1 LYTSDLQFQK
11 KVLLL
16 QKLEKSEFVILLL
29 ILSLLIDIYMKKVL
43 LYFIVSVILI
53 PQTKADEGMWLL
65 PLIEK
70 LNIKDMKKAGFKLSA
85 KDIYNI
91 NSSSIKDAV
100 VIFGGGCT
108 GEIIS
113 DQGLLLT
120 NHHCGYGAIQQ
131 HSSVEHDYLKD
142 GFWAKNKSEEKPVS
156 GLSIQFLERIEDVTD
171 QIVPALKDVF
181 SEEKRA
187 EIISRLSDSIAK
199 IAKNDEKYINS
210 YVSSMFGG
218 NDFYLVVYKIYPD
231 VRMVGAPPSSIGKFG
246 ADTDN
251 WMWPRHTGDFS
262 IFRVYADASGNPA
275 AYSENNVPLRP
286 KHHLPISL
294 KGFKEGDF
302 AMVMGYPGS
311 TQRYMTSWEVD
322 ERISISNTNMI
333 KIRGIRQELMMEDML
348 ADPKVKIQ
356 YATKYSNSSNY
367 WKNSIGMNKAL
378 KKLNVIE
385 QKRTEETQFTNWINA
400 DQRRKE
406 LYGNALSMIE
416 SAVKERAKNLYA
428 RQYLS
433 ESILRGCE
441 TVSLAGSFISL
452 YHTLKS
458 PEKQNIQEKIASCKS
473 NVENFFKNYNQPT
486 DKKISAV
493 MLKLYCDNV
502 PQEDRPAIFDEIYNE
517 YAGDFEKYIDSLFSN
532 TLLLNKE
539 KFEAFLANPT
549 AEALENDIA
558 IKLARSVSQKMEEF
572 QKKNESFSLK
582 YREGHR
588 KYVAG
593 LREMY
598 EGVRPVY
605 PDANFTMRLTYGKIS
620 GYEPYDAGYFDY
632 VTTAKGILEKEDPDN
647 WEFVVPAK
655 LKQLIETKNFG
666 PYATK
671 DGRLPVNFIFG
682 GDITGGNSGS
692 PVLNAKGELIGTAFD
707 GNWEA
712 MSGDIAYETNL
723 QRCINLDIRYALFV
737 IDKYADAKYL
747 INEMTI
753 VK

>member
-1 LYTSDLQFQK
+1 
-11 KVLLL
+11 
-16 QKLEKSEFVILLL
+16 
-29 ILSLLIDIYMKKVL
+29 MKKTVL
-43 LYFIVSVILI
+43 FFIISVIFI
-53 PQTKADEGMWLL
+53 PKTRADEGMWLL

-70 LNIKDMKKAGFKLSA
+70 LNIKDMQKAGFKLTA
-85 KDIYNI
+85 KDIYSI

-113 DQGLLLT
+113 GQGLLLT

-131 HSSVEHDYLKD
+131 HSSVENDYLKD
-142 GFWAKNKSEEKPVS
+142 GFWAKDKSEEKPTP
-156 GLSIQFLERIEDVTD
+156 GLSVSFLERIEDVTAH
-171 QIVPALKDVF
+171 IVPALQKNITEDER
-181 SEEKRA
+181 S
-187 EIISRLSDSIAK
+187 EIIAKLSDSIAK
-199 IAKNDEKYINS
+199 NAKNSEKYIRA
-210 YVSSMFGG
+210 YVSPMFGG
-218 NDFYLVVYKIYPD
+218 NDFYLVVYRIYPD
-231 VRMVGAPPSSIGKFG
+231 VRMVGAPPSAIGKFG

-262 IFRVYADASGNPA
+262 LFRVYADANGNPA
-275 AYSENNVPLRP
+275 DYSENNLPLRP

-302 AMVMGYPGS
+302 AMVMGFPGS

-322 ERISISNTNMI
+322 ERMSITNANMI

-356 YATKYSNSSNY
+356 YATKYSSSSNY

-378 KKLNVIE
+378 KKLKIIE
-385 QKRTEETQFTNWINA
+385 
-400 DQRRKE
+400 RKQAQE
-406 LYGNALSMIE
+406 ARFASWTGSDARKKDLYGNALSLIE
-416 SAVKERAKNLYA
+416 TVVKERAKNLYA

-433 ESILRGCE
+433 EAVIRGSE
-441 TVSLAGSFISL
+441 VVSLANNFAGL
-452 YHTLKS
+452 CDMLKDTAS
-458 PEKQNIQEKIASCKS
+458 ARNVESEIAYYKKT
-473 NVENFFKNYNQPT
+473 VENFFKNYNQPT
-486 DKKISAV
+486 DRKISAV
-493 MLKLYCDNV
+493 MLKLYYDNV
-502 PQEDRPAIFDEIYNE
+502 PAEDRPAIFEEIYNR
-517 YAGDFEKYIDSLFSN
+517 YADDFGKYVDELFSK
-532 TLLLNKE
+532 TLLLDKE
-539 KFEAFLANPT
+539 KLEAFLDNPAAGT
-549 AEALENDIA
+549 LENDIA
-558 IKLARSVSQKMEEF
+558 IKLAYSITGKMKEF
-572 QKKNESFSLK
+572 QKAEADNSQK

-605 PDANFTMRLTYGKIS
+605 PDANFTMRMTYGKIA
-620 GYEPYDAGYFDY
+620 GYEPYNAGYFDY
-632 VTTAKGILEKEDPDN
+632 VTTSKGILEKEDPDN
-647 WEFVVPAK
+647 WEFVVPPK
-655 LKQLIETKNFG
+655 LKQLIVAKDFG
-666 PYATK
+666 AYAMK

-692 PVLNAKGELIGTAFD
+692 PALNANGELIGTAFD

-712 MSGDIAYETNL
+712 MSGDIAYETNM
-723 QRCINLDIRYALFV
+723 QRCINLDIRYTLFV

-747 INEMTI
+747 LDEMTI

>member
-1 LYTSDLQFQK
+1 MK
-11 KVLLL
+11 K
-16 QKLEKSEFVILLL
+16 ILLF
-29 ILSLLIDIYMKKVL
+29 
-43 LYFIVSVILI
+43 FIISVILV
-53 PQTKADEGMWLL
+53 PKTKADEGLWLL

-85 KDIYNI
+85 KDIYSI

-131 HSSVEHDYLKD
+131 HSSVENDYLKD
-142 GFWAKNKSEEKPVS
+142 GFWAKNRQEEKPTP
-156 GLSIQFLERIEDVTD
+156 GLSVLFLERIEDITE
-171 QIVPALKDVF
+171 QIVPALKDVT
-181 SEEKRA
+181 SEDERLK
-187 EIISRLSDSIAK
+187 IIAKLSDSIAK
-199 IAKNDEKYINS
+199 KAKNNEKYIRAS
-210 YVSSMFGG
+210 VSSMFGG

-246 ADTDN
+246 ADADN

-262 IFRVYADASGNPA
+262 IFRVYADSNGNPA
-275 AYSENNVPLRP
+275 DYSENNLPLRP

-294 KGFKEGDF
+294 KGFKDGDF
-302 AMVMGYPGS
+302 AMVMGFPGS

-322 ERISISNTNMI
+322 ERISITNANMI

-348 ADPKVKIQ
+348 ADPKVNIQ
-356 YATKYSNSSNY
+356 YATKYSGSSNY

-378 KKLNVIE
+378 KKLKIIDK
-385 QKRTEETQFTNWINA
+385 KRAQEAQFTSWTGDDA
-400 DQRRKE
+400 RKKD
-406 LYGNALSMIE
+406 LYGNALSLIE
-416 SAVKERAKNLYA
+416 TVVKDRAKNLYA

-433 ESILRGCE
+433 ESVVRGCE
-441 TVSLAGSFISL
+441 IVSFANNFAGL
-452 YHTLKS
+452 CDLLKS
-458 PEKQNIQEKIASCKS
+458 PDATQNIEDRIAQCRKTA
-473 NVENFFKNYNQPT
+473 ENFFKNYNQPT
-486 DKKISAV
+486 DRKISAV
-493 MLKLYCDNV
+493 MLKLYCNDV
-502 PQEDRPAIFDEIYNE
+502 PQEDRPAIFDDIYNE
-517 YAGDFEKYIDSLFSN
+517 YVGDFEKYADELFSK
-532 TLLLNKE
+532 TLLLDKE
-539 KFEAFLANPT
+539 KLEAFFDNPS
-549 AEALENDIA
+549 AEVLENDIA
-558 IKLARSVSQKMEEF
+558 VKLAHSVTRKITELQKSEAD
-572 QKKNESFSLK
+572 NSLK
-582 YREGHR
+582 YSEGHR

-598 EGVRPVY
+598 EGIRPVY
-605 PDANFTMRLTYGKIS
+605 PDANFTMRMTYGKIS
-620 GYEPYDAGYFDY
+620 GYEPHDAGYFDY

-647 WEFVVPAK
+647 WEFVVPPK
-655 LKQLIETKNFG
+655 LKQLIDAKDFG
-666 PYATK
+666 AYAMK

-712 MSGDIAYETNL
+712 MSGDIAYETNM
-723 QRCINLDIRYALFV
+723 QRCINLDIRYTLFV

-747 INEMTI
+747 LDEMTI

>member
-1 LYTSDLQFQK
+1 
-11 KVLLL
+11 
-16 QKLEKSEFVILLL
+16 
-29 ILSLLIDIYMKKVL
+29 MKKIL

-65 PLIEK
+65 PLIKK

-85 KDIYNI
+85 DDIYRI

-100 VIFGGGCT
+100 VIFGEGCT

-120 NHHCGYGAIQQ
+120 NHHCGYSAIQQ
-131 HSSVEHDYLKD
+131 HSSVENNYLQD
-142 GFWAKNKSEEKPVS
+142 GFWAKNKSEEKPTP
-156 GLSIQFLERIEDVTD
+156 GLSVQFLERIEDVTE
-171 QIVPALKDVF
+171 QIVPALKNIT
-181 SEEKRA
+181 SEKERS
-187 EIISRLSDSIAK
+187 EIIAKLSDSIAQK
-199 IAKNDEKYINS
+199 AKNNVNYIRA

-218 NDFYLVVYKIYPD
+218 NDFYLLVYKIYSD

-262 IFRVYADASGNPA
+262 IFRIYADTTGNPA
-275 AYSENNVPLRP
+275 NYSDNNVPLRP

-302 AMVMGYPGS
+302 AMVIGFPGS

-322 ERISISNTNMI
+322 ERISITNAVRI
-333 KIRGIRQELMMEDML
+333 KIRGIRQELMKEDML
-348 ADPKVKIQ
+348 ADPKINIQ
-356 YATKYSNSSNY
+356 YATKYSRSSNY
-367 WKNSIGMNKAL
+367 WKNSIGMNQAL

-385 QKRTEETQFTNWINA
+385 QKRAQEAQFTRWTGN
-400 DQRRKE
+400 DSRRKE
-406 LYGNALSMIE
+406 LYGNALSLIE
-416 SAVKERAKNLYA
+416 STVKAQAKNLYA
-428 RQYLS
+428 RLYLS
-433 ESILRGCE
+433 ESVTRGCE
-441 TVSLAGSFISL
+441 IVSLANNFAEF
-452 YHTLKS
+452 YDMLKN
-458 PEKQNIQEKIASCKS
+458 PDNQDIKDRIAQLEKLT
-473 NVENFFKNYNQPT
+473 ENFFKNYSQPT
-486 DKKISAV
+486 DRKISTV
-493 MLKLYCDNV
+493 MLKLYYDNV
-502 PQEDRPAIFDEIYNE
+502 PQEGRPDIFNDIYND
-517 YAGDFEKYIDSLFSN
+517 YAGDFGKYVDDLFSK
-532 TLLLNKE
+532 TFLLDKE
-539 KFEAFLANPT
+539 KLKAFFDNPA

-558 IKLARSVSQKMEEF
+558 IKLARSITSKIIEF
-572 QKKNESFSLK
+572 QKENEDNSLK

-598 EGVRPVY
+598 KGIRPVY
-605 PDANFTMRLTYGKIS
+605 PDANFSMRMTYGKIS
-620 GYEPYDAGYFDY
+620 GYEPHDAGYFDY
-632 VTTAKGILEKEDPDN
+632 VTTSKGILEKENPEN
-647 WEFVVPAK
+647 WEFVVPPK
-655 LKQLIETKNFG
+655 LKQLIVAKDFGAYAMKNG
-666 PYATK
+666 H
-671 DGRLPVNFIFG
+671 LPVNFIFD

-712 MSGDIAYETNL
+712 MSGDIAFETNM
-723 QRCINLDIRYALFV
+723 QRCINLDIRYTLFV

-747 INEMTI
+747 IDEMTI

>member
-1 LYTSDLQFQK
+1 
-11 KVLLL
+11 
-16 QKLEKSEFVILLL
+16 
-29 ILSLLIDIYMKKVL
+29 MKRIL
-43 LYFIVSVILI
+43 LYFIVSALLI
-53 PQTKADEGMWLL
+53 PKTRADEGMWLL

-85 KDIYNI
+85 KDIYSI

-131 HSSVEHDYLKD
+131 HSSVENDYLKD
-142 GFWAKNKSEEKPVS
+142 GFWAKNKSEEKPTP
-156 GLSIQFLERIEDVTD
+156 GLSVQFLERIEDVTD
-171 QIVPALKDVF
+171 QIVPALKDIS
-181 SEEKRA
+181 SEEQRS
-187 EIISRLSDSIAK
+187 EIIAKLSDSIAK
-199 IAKNDEKYINS
+199 NAKNGVKYIRAS
-210 YVSSMFGG
+210 VSSMFGG
-218 NDFYLVVYKIYPD
+218 NNFYLVIYKIYSD

-262 IFRVYADASGNPA
+262 IFRVYGDSNGNPA
-275 AYSENNVPLRP
+275 DFSENNVPLRP

-302 AMVMGYPGS
+302 AMIMGYPGS

-322 ERISISNTNMI
+322 ERISISNANMI

-356 YATKYSNSSNY
+356 YATKYSGSSNY

-378 KKLNVIE
+378 KKLKVTDLKRE
-385 QKRTEETQFTNWINA
+385 QESRFANWI
-400 DQRRKE
+400 DGDSRRKE
-406 LYGNALSMIE
+406 LYGNALPLIE

-428 RQYLS
+428 RQYLMETVMRGS
-433 ESILRGCE
+433 EI
-441 TVSLAGSFISL
+441 VSLASNFVHL
-452 YHTLKS
+452 YDLLKDNKT
-458 PEKQNIQEKIASCKS
+458 EDVQRARDTYKKNM
-473 NVENFFKNYNQPT
+473 ENFRKNYNQPT
-486 DKKISAV
+486 DRKISAV
-493 MLKLYCDNV
+493 MFKLFYDNV
-502 PQEDRPAIFDEIYNE
+502 PQEDRPEIFNEIHNE
-517 YAGDFEKYIDSLFSN
+517 YAGDFGKYADELFSK
-532 TLLLNKE
+532 TFLLKADKVDEFLNSP
-539 KFEAFLANPT
+539 AIAT
-549 AEALENDIA
+549 LENDIA
-558 IKLARSVSQKMEEF
+558 VKLARSVMRKINEF
-572 QKKNESFSLK
+572 QDKEAGSSLK

-593 LREMY
+593 LRDMY

-605 PDANFTMRLTYGKIS
+605 PDANFTMRMTYGKIS
-620 GYEPYDAGYFDY
+620 GYEPQDAGYFDC
-632 VTTAKGILEKEDPDN
+632 VTTAAGILEKEDPDN
-647 WEFVVPAK
+647 WEFEVPAK

-666 PYATK
+666 QYSMK

-723 QRCINLDIRYALFV
+723 QRCINLDIRYTLFV

-747 INEMTI
+747 IDEMTI
-753 VK
+753 IK

>member
-1 LYTSDLQFQK
+1 
-11 KVLLL
+11 
-16 QKLEKSEFVILLL
+16 
-29 ILSLLIDIYMKKVL
+29 MKKIL
-43 LYFIVSVILI
+43 LYFIISAVLI
-53 PQTKADEGMWLL
+53 PKTRADEGMWLL

-70 LNIKDMKKAGFKLSA
+70 LNIGDMKKAGFKLSA
-85 KDIYNI
+85 KDIYSI
-91 NSSSIKDAV
+91 NSSSIKDAI

-131 HSSVEHDYLKD
+131 HSSVENDYLKD
-142 GFWAKNKSEEKPVS
+142 GFWAKSKSEEKPTP
-156 GLSIQFLERIEDVTD
+156 GLSVQFLERIEDVTD
-171 QIVPALKDVF
+171 QIAPALKGIS
-181 SEEKRA
+181 SEEKRS
-187 EIISRLSDSIAK
+187 EIISKLSDSIAK
-199 IAKNDEKYINS
+199 NAKNDIKYIRA

-218 NDFYLVVYKIYPD
+218 NDFYLVVYKVYSD

-262 IFRVYADASGNPA
+262 IFRVYGDLNGNPA
-275 AYSENNVPLRP
+275 DYSESNLPLRP

-302 AMVMGYPGS
+302 AMIMGFPGS

-322 ERISISNTNMI
+322 ERISISNANRI
-333 KIRGIRQELMMEDML
+333 KIRGIRQELMMKDML

-356 YATKYSNSSNY
+356 YATKYSGSSNY
-367 WKNSIGMNKAL
+367 WKNSIGMNRAL
-378 KKLNVIE
+378 KKLKITDLKRE
-385 QKRTEETQFTNWINA
+385 QEARFSNWTGS
-400 DQRRKE
+400 DSRRKE
-406 LYGNALSMIE
+406 LYGNALSLIE
-416 SAVKERAKNLYA
+416 SAVKGRAKNLYA

-433 ESILRGCE
+433 ETVLRGSE
-441 TVSLAGSFISL
+441 IVSLASNFVPFYNL
-452 YHTLKS
+452 LKDNKTQDVQVMGNTYK
-458 PEKQNIQEKIASCKS
+458 ENM
-473 NVENFFKNYNQPT
+473 ENFRKNYNQPT
-486 DKKISAV
+486 DRKISAV
-493 MLKLYCDNV
+493 MLKLYYDNV
-502 PQEDRPAIFDEIYNE
+502 PQEDRPGIFNDIHNE
-517 YAGDFEKYIDSLFSN
+517 YAGDFEKYADELFSK
-532 TLLLNKE
+532 TFLLNADKVDE
-539 KFEAFLANPT
+539 FLNSPT
-549 AEALENDIA
+549 IEALENDIA
-558 IKLARSVSQKMEEF
+558 VKLARSIVRKI
-572 QKKNESFSLK
+572 NELQDEDADNSLK

-593 LREMY
+593 LLEMY

-605 PDANFTMRLTYGKIS
+605 PDANSTMRMTYGKIS
-620 GYEPYDAGYFDY
+620 GYVPQDAGHFDY
-632 VTTAKGILEKEDPDN
+632 VTTAAGILEKEDPDN
-647 WEFVVPAK
+647 WEFEVPSK
-655 LKQLIETKNFG
+655 LKQLIEAKNFG
-666 PYATK
+666 QYAMK

-723 QRCINLDIRYALFV
+723 QRCINLDIRYTLFV

-747 INEMTI
+747 IDEMTI
-753 VK
+753 IK

>member
-1 LYTSDLQFQK
+1 
-11 KVLLL
+11 
-16 QKLEKSEFVILLL
+16 
-29 ILSLLIDIYMKKVL
+29 
-43 LYFIVSVILI
+43 
-53 PQTKADEGMWLL
+53 MWLL

-70 LNIKDMKKAGFKLSA
+70 LNIADMKKAGFKLSA
-85 KDIYNI
+85 KHIYSI
-91 NSSSIKDAV
+91 NSSSVKDAV

-131 HSSVEHDYLKD
+131 HSSVENDYLKD
-142 GFWAKNKSEEKPVS
+142 GFWAKNKSEEKPTP
-156 GLSIQFLERIEDVTD
+156 GLSVQFLERIEDVTG
-171 QIVPALKDVF
+171 QIVPALQNDL
-181 SEEKRA
+181 SEDKRA
-187 EIISRLSDSIAK
+187 EIIAKLSDSIA
-199 IAKNDEKYINS
+199 AKAKDNEKYRRAS
-210 YVSSMFGG
+210 VVSMFGG
-218 NDFYLVVYKIYPD
+218 NDFYLVVYRIYPD
-231 VRMVGAPPSSIGKFG
+231 VRMVGAPPSAIGKFG

-262 IFRVYADASGNPA
+262 LFRVYADANGNPA
-275 AYSENNVPLRP
+275 DYSANNQPLRP

-302 AMVMGYPGS
+302 AMVMGFPGS

-322 ERISISNTNMI
+322 ERISITNTNMI
-333 KIRGIRQELMMEDML
+333 NIRGVRQELMMEDML

-356 YATKYSNSSNY
+356 YATKYSGSSNY

-378 KKLNVIE
+378 KKLKVID
-385 QKRTEETQFTNWINA
+385 QKKAQEAQFINWTGNDA
-400 DQRRKE
+400 RKKE
-406 LYGNALSMIE
+406 LYGDALTLIE
-416 SAVKERAKNLYA
+416 SAVKGRAKNLYA

-433 ESILRGCE
+433 ESVVRGSE
-441 TVSLAGSFISL
+441 IVSLANNFTNVYDI
-452 YHTLKS
+452 LKDTS
-458 PEKQNIQEKIASCKS
+458 ATQNVKNRIAQFEKMLD
-473 NVENFFKNYNQPT
+473 NFFKNYNQPT
-486 DKKISAV
+486 DRKISAV

-502 PQEDRPAIFDEIYNE
+502 SKDDRPAIFNDIYAE
-517 YAGDFEKYIDSLFSN
+517 YAGDFEKYADDLFAK
-532 TLLLNKE
+532 TLLLDKE
-539 KFEAFLANPT
+539 RRDAFFANPT

-558 IKLARSVSQKMEEF
+558 VKLALSITRKMTEF
-572 QKKNESFSLK
+572 REAEVENSLK

-598 EGVRPVY
+598 KGVRPVY
-605 PDANFTMRLTYGKIS
+605 PDANFTMRMTYGKIS
-620 GYEPYDAGYFDY
+620 GYEPHDAGYFDY
-632 VTTAKGILEKEDPDN
+632 VTTSKGILEKEDPDN
-647 WEFVVPAK
+647 WEFVVPPK
-655 LKQLIETKNFG
+655 LKQLIETKDFG
-666 PYATK
+666 AYAMK

-692 PVLNAKGELIGTAFD
+692 PVLNANGELIGTAFD

-723 QRCINLDIRYALFV
+723 QRCINLDIRYTLFV

-747 INEMTI
+747 LDEMTI

>member
-1 LYTSDLQFQK
+1 MK
-11 KVLLL
+11 K
-16 QKLEKSEFVILLL
+16 ILLFL
-29 ILSLLIDIYMKKVL
+29 
-43 LYFIVSVILI
+43 IVSVILI
-53 PQTKADEGMWLL
+53 PQTRADEGMWLL

-85 KDIYNI
+85 KDIYSI

-113 DQGLLLT
+113 GQGLLLT

-131 HSSVEHDYLKD
+131 HSSVENDYLKD
-142 GFWAKNKSEEKPVS
+142 GFWAKNKSEEKPTP
-156 GLSIQFLERIEDVTD
+156 GLAVQFLERIEDVTD
-171 QIVPALKDVF
+171 QIAPALKDVS

-187 EIISRLSDSIAK
+187 EIIAKLSDSIAK
-199 IAKNDEKYINS
+199 NARNNTSHIRA
-210 YVSSMFGG
+210 YVSPMFGG
-218 NDFYLVVYKIYPD
+218 NDFYLIVYKIYSD
-231 VRMVGAPPSSIGKFG
+231 VRLVGAPPSSIGKFG

-262 IFRVYADASGNPA
+262 IFRVYSDANGNPA
-275 AYSENNVPLRP
+275 DYSENNVPLRP
-286 KHHLPISL
+286 KHHFPISL

-302 AMVMGYPGS
+302 AMVMGFPGS

-322 ERISISNTNMI
+322 ERISISNANMI

-356 YATKYSNSSNY
+356 YATKYSGSSNY
-367 WKNSIGMNKAL
+367 WKNSIGMSKAL
-378 KKLNVIE
+378 KKLKVID
-385 QKRTEETQFTNWINA
+385 QKRAQEIQFTNWTNA
-400 DQRRKE
+400 DAGRKE
-406 LYGNALSMIE
+406 LYGNALSLIE
-416 SAVKERAKNLYA
+416 SAVKGRAKNLYA

-433 ESILRGCE
+433 ESVLRGCE
-441 TVSLAGSFISL
+441 IVSFANTFADL
-452 YHTLKS
+452 YNALQNGET
-458 PEKQNIQEKIASCKS
+458 QNIQRTVEASKEWM
-473 NVENFFKNYNQPT
+473 ENFFKNYNQAT

-493 MLKLYCDNV
+493 MLKLYYDNV
-502 PQEDRPAIFDEIYNE
+502 PQEDRPAIFDTIYNE
-517 YAGDFEKYIDSLFSN
+517 YAGDFGKYVDYLFSN
-532 TLLLNKE
+532 TFLLDKE
-539 KFEAFLANPT
+539 KIEAFWNNPT
-549 AEALENDIA
+549 EKTPENDIA
-558 IKLARSVSQKMEEF
+558 IKLARSVSQKIREF
-572 QKKNESFSLK
+572 QKEDAANSLK

-620 GYEPYDAGYFDY
+620 GYEPQDAGYFEH
-632 VTTAKGILEKEDPDN
+632 VTTAKGIIEKEDPDN
-647 WEFVVPAK
+647 WEFVVPEK
-655 LKQLIETKNFG
+655 LKQLIGTKDFG
-666 PYATK
+666 AYAMK
-671 DGRLPVNFIFG
+671 DGRLPVNFIFS

-723 QRCINLDIRYALFV
+723 QRCINLDIRYTLFV

-747 INEMTI
+747 IDEMTI

>member
-1 LYTSDLQFQK
+1 
-11 KVLLL
+11 
-16 QKLEKSEFVILLL
+16 
-29 ILSLLIDIYMKKVL
+29 MKKIL

-53 PQTKADEGMWLL
+53 PQTRADEGMWLL

-70 LNIKDMKKAGFKLSA
+70 MNIKDMKKAGFKLSA
-85 KDIYNI
+85 KDIYSI

-131 HSSVEHDYLKD
+131 HSSVENDYLKD
-142 GFWAKNKSEEKPVS
+142 GFWAKNKSEEKPTP
-156 GLSIQFLERIEDVTD
+156 GLSVQFLERIEDVTE
-171 QIVPALKDVF
+171 QIAPFLKDVS
-181 SEEKRA
+181 SEEKRS
-187 EIISRLSDSIAK
+187 EIIAKLSDSIAK
-199 IAKNDEKYINS
+199 KAKNDVSYIRAS
-210 YVSSMFGG
+210 VVSMFGG
-218 NDFYLVVYKIYPD
+218 NDFYLVVYKIYSD
-231 VRMVGAPPSSIGKFG
+231 VRMVGAPPSAIGKFG

-262 IFRVYADASGNPA
+262 IFRVYADSNGNPA
-275 AYSENNVPLRP
+275 NYSESNVPLRP

-294 KGFKEGDF
+294 KGFQEGDF
-302 AMVMGYPGS
+302 AMVIGFPGS

-322 ERISISNTNMI
+322 ERISITNANII

-356 YATKYSNSSNY
+356 YATKYSGSSNY
-367 WKNSIGMNKAL
+367 WKNSIGMNQAL
-378 KKLNVIE
+378 KKLKVID
-385 QKRTEETQFTNWINA
+385 QKRAQETQFTNWIN
-400 DQRRKE
+400 DSRKKD
-406 LYGNALSMIE
+406 LYGDALSLIE
-416 SAVKERAKNLYA
+416 TAVKGREKNLYA

-433 ESILRGCE
+433 ESLMRGCE
-441 TVSLAGSFISL
+441 IVSLAGNFANLIDM
-452 YHTLKS
+452 LKKNDDPNVKNRIAQS
-458 PEKQNIQEKIASCKS
+458 EKTM
-473 NVENFFKNYNQPT
+473 ENFLKNYNQPT

-493 MLKLYCDNV
+493 MLKLYYDNV
-502 PQEDRPAIFDEIYNE
+502 PSEDRPDILNEIYND
-517 YAGDFEKYIDSLFSN
+517 YAGDFGKYADDLFSK
-532 TLLLNKE
+532 TFLLDKE
-539 KFEAFLANPT
+539 KFEAFLNNPE
-549 AEALENDIA
+549 AETLENDIA
-558 IKLARSVSQKMEEF
+558 VKLARSITLKTREYQKEDA
-572 QKKNESFSLK
+572 NNSLK

-598 EGVRPVY
+598 EGIRPVY
-605 PDANFTMRLTYGKIS
+605 PDANFTMRMTYGKIS

-632 VTTAKGILEKEDPDN
+632 VTTSKGILEKEDPDN
-647 WEFVVPAK
+647 WEFVVPPK
-655 LKQLIETKNFG
+655 LKQLIDAKDFGAYAMKN
-666 PYATK
+666 
-671 DGRLPVNFIFG
+671 GRLPVNFIFG

-712 MSGDIAYETNL
+712 MSGDIAYETNM

-747 INEMTI
+747 IDEMTI

>member
-1 LYTSDLQFQK
+1 
-11 KVLLL
+11 
-16 QKLEKSEFVILLL
+16 
-29 ILSLLIDIYMKKVL
+29 MKKVL
-43 LYFIVSVILI
+43 LFLIISVIMI
-53 PQTKADEGMWLL
+53 PKTRADEGMWLL

-85 KDIYNI
+85 KDIYSI
-91 NSSSIKDAV
+91 NSSSIKDAI

-131 HSSVEHDYLKD
+131 HSSVENDYLKD
-142 GFWAKNKSEEKPVS
+142 GFWAKNKSEEKPTP
-156 GLSIQFLERIEDVTD
+156 GLSVLFLERIEDVTA
-171 QIVPALKDVF
+171 QITSALKKDL
-181 SEEKRA
+181 SEDERDK
-187 EIISRLSDSIAK
+187 IIAKLSDSIS
-199 IAKNDEKYINS
+199 KNARNDNKYIRAS
-210 YVSSMFGG
+210 VASMFGG

-262 IFRVYADASGNPA
+262 LFRVYADANGNPTD
-275 AYSENNVPLRP
+275 YSENNLPLRP

-302 AMVMGYPGS
+302 AMVMGFPGS

-322 ERISISNTNMI
+322 ERTSITNANMI

-356 YATKYSNSSNY
+356 YATKYSGSSNY
-367 WKNSIGMNKAL
+367 WKNSIGMNNAL
-378 KKLNVIE
+378 KKLKIID
-385 QKRTEETQFTNWINA
+385 QKRTQETRFTNWI
-400 DQRRKE
+400 DGDSRKKE
-406 LYGNALSMIE
+406 LYGNALPLIE
-416 SAVKERAKNLYA
+416 SAVKGRAKNLYA

-433 ESILRGCE
+433 ESVTRGIE
-441 TVSLAGSFISL
+441 LVSFANNFVSIYDL
-452 YHTLKS
+452 LKDTATTQHV
-458 PEKQNIQEKIASCKS
+458 KGMIVQYRKML
-473 NVENFFKNYNQPT
+473 ENFFKNYNQPT
-486 DKKISAV
+486 DRKIAAV
-493 MLKLYCDNV
+493 MLKLYYDNV
-502 PQEDRPAIFDEIYNE
+502 PQEDRPAIFNDIHND
-517 YAGDFEKYIDSLFSN
+517 YAGDFGKYVDDLFSR
-532 TLLLNKE
+532 TFLLDME
-539 KFEAFLANPT
+539 KLEAFLTNPT
-549 AEALENDIA
+549 TEALENDSA
-558 IKLARSVSQKMEEF
+558 IKLARSISQKIAEF
-572 QKKNESFSLK
+572 RKADIDNSLK
-582 YREGHR
+582 YQEGHR

-605 PDANFTMRLTYGKIS
+605 PDANFTMRMTYGKIS
-620 GYEPYDAGYFDY
+620 GYEPQDAGYFDY

-647 WEFVVPAK
+647 WEFVVPPK
-655 LKQLIETKNFG
+655 LKQLIETKDFG
-666 PYATK
+666 TYAMK

-692 PVLNAKGELIGTAFD
+692 PVLNANGELIGTAFD

-712 MSGDIAYETNL
+712 MSGDIAYEKNM

-747 INEMTI
+747 IDEMTI
-753 VK
+753 IK

>member
-1 LYTSDLQFQK
+1 MLMK
-11 KVLLL
+11 K
-16 QKLEKSEFVILLL
+16 
-29 ILSLLIDIYMKKVL
+29 YMKKVL
-43 LYFIVSVILI
+43 LYFIVSVVLI
-53 PQTKADEGMWLL
+53 PQTRADEGMWLL

-70 LNIKDMKKAGFKLSA
+70 MNINDMKKAGFRLSA
-85 KDIYNI
+85 KDIYSI

-120 NHHCGYGAIQQ
+120 NHHCGYSAIQQ
-131 HSSVEHDYLKD
+131 HSSVENDYLKD
-142 GFWAKNKSEEKPVS
+142 GFWAKNKSEEKPTP
-156 GLSIQFLERIEDVTD
+156 GLLVRFLERIEDVTS
-171 QIVPALKDVF
+171 QIIPALKDVS
-181 SEEKRA
+181 SEEERSR
-187 EIISRLSDSIAK
+187 IIAQLSDSIAEN
-199 IAKNDEKYINS
+199 AKHNIDYLWTS
-210 YVSSMFGG
+210 VVPMFGG
-218 NDFYLVVYKIYPD
+218 NDFYLVVYKVYSD
-231 VRMVGAPPSSIGKFG
+231 VRMVGAPPSAIGKFG

-262 IFRVYADASGNPA
+262 MFRVYGDSNGNPA
-275 AYSENNVPLRP
+275 NYSESNVPLRP

-322 ERISISNTNMI
+322 ERIAITNANVI

-356 YATKYSNSSNY
+356 YAAKYSGSSNY

-378 KKLNVIE
+378 KKLRIIDRKRE
-385 QKRTEETQFTNWINA
+385 QELRFTNWINN
-400 DQRRKE
+400 DSRKKT
-406 LYGNALSMIE
+406 LYGNALSLIE
-416 SAVKERAKNLYA
+416 SAVNERAKNLYA
-428 RQYLS
+428 RQFLS
-433 ESILRGCE
+433 EAVLRGSE
-441 TVSLAGSFISL
+441 TVSLAYNFVNL
-452 YHTLKS
+452 YDLLKDN
-458 PEKQNIQEKIASCKS
+458 KTQDVQEMVDTYKKRI
-473 NVENFFKNYNQPT
+473 EDFRKNCNQPT

-493 MLKLYCDNV
+493 MLKLYYDNV
-502 PQEDRPAIFDEIYNE
+502 PQEYRPDIFNEIYND
-517 YAGDFEKYIDSLFSN
+517 YVGDFDKYVDDLFSK
-532 TLLLNKE
+532 TFLLKPDRAEEFLN
-539 KFEAFLANPT
+539 NPT
-549 AEALENDIA
+549 IEVLENDMA
-558 IKLARSVSQKMEEF
+558 FKLACSITQKMDDF
-572 QKKNESFSLK
+572 QKEDANISSK

-588 KYVAG
+588 RYVAG

-598 EGVRPVY
+598 EGIRPVY
-605 PDANFTMRLTYGKIS
+605 PDANFTMRMTYGKIS

-647 WEFVVPAK
+647 WEFEVPPK
-655 LKQLIETKNFG
+655 LKQLIETKDFG
-666 PYATK
+666 RYAME
-671 DGRLPVNFIFG
+671 DGRLPVDFIFS

-723 QRCINLDIRYALFV
+723 QRCINLDIRYTLFV

-747 INEMTI
+747 IDEMTI
-753 VK
+753 TK

>member
-1 LYTSDLQFQK
+1 
-11 KVLLL
+11 
-16 QKLEKSEFVILLL
+16 
-29 ILSLLIDIYMKKVL
+29 MKKIL
-43 LYFIVSVILI
+43 LYFVVSVILI

-70 LNIKDMKKAGFKLSA
+70 MNIKDMKKSGFKLNA
-85 KDIYNI
+85 KDIYSV

-113 DQGLLLT
+113 GQGLLLT

-131 HSSVEHDYLKD
+131 HSSVENDYLKN
-142 GFWAKNKSEEKPVS
+142 GFWAQNKSEEKPTP
-156 GLSIQFLERIEDVTD
+156 GLSVSFLERIEDVTD
-171 QIVPALKDVF
+171 RIAPALKDVS
-181 SEEKRA
+181 SEKKRS

-199 IAKNDEKYINS
+199 SAKNGVSYINA

-218 NDFYLVVYKIYPD
+218 NDFYLVVYKIYSD
-231 VRMVGAPPSSIGKFG
+231 VRLVGAPPSSIGKFG

-262 IFRVYADASGNPA
+262 LFRIYADLNGNPA
-275 AYSENNVPLRP
+275 NYSENNVPLRP

-302 AMVMGYPGS
+302 AMVMGFPGS

-322 ERISISNTNMI
+322 ERISISNASMI
-333 KIRGIRQELMMEDML
+333 KIRGVRQELMMEDML
-348 ADPKVKIQ
+348 ADPRVKIQ
-356 YATKYSNSSNY
+356 YATKYSGSGNY
-367 WKNSIGMNKAL
+367 WKNSIGMNGAL
-378 KKLNVIE
+378 KKLKVID
-385 QKRTEETQFTNWINA
+385 QKREQEARFANWIGS
-400 DQRRKE
+400 DSRKRE
-406 LYGNALSMIE
+406 LYGDALSMIE

-428 RQYLS
+428 RQCLS
-433 ESILRGCE
+433 EAVIRGCE
-441 TVSLAGSFISL
+441 VVSFANSFVGLYEMLKRDGS
-452 YHTLKS
+452 
-458 PEKQNIQEKIASCKS
+458 QNIHEKAAPLK
-473 NVENFFKNYNQPT
+473 NGAENFFKNYNLPT

-502 PQEDRPAIFDEIYNE
+502 PQEDRPAIFNEITDN
-517 YAGDFEKYIDSLFSN
+517 YAGDFEKYVDDLFSN
-532 TLLLNKE
+532 TFLLDRDKI
-539 KFEAFLANPT
+539 EAFFDSPAI
-549 AEALENDIA
+549 EVLENDMA
-558 IKLARSVSQKMEEF
+558 VKLALSVMRKMREF
-572 QKKNESFSLK
+572 QQESENSSLK

-620 GYEPYDAGYFDY
+620 GYEPKDAGYFDC

-647 WEFVVPAK
+647 WEFEVPSK
-655 LKQLIETKNFG
+655 LKQLIEAKDFG
-666 PYATK
+666 QYSMK

-712 MSGDIAYETNL
+712 MSGDIAFEPNL
-723 QRCINLDIRYALFV
+723 QRCINLDIRYTLFI
-737 IDKYADAKYL
+737 IDKYANAGYL
-747 INEMTI
+747 IDEMTI
-753 VK
+753 VR

>member
-1 LYTSDLQFQK
+1 MKRF
-11 KVLLL
+11 LL
-16 QKLEKSEFVILLL
+16 F
-29 ILSLLIDIYMKKVL
+29 
-43 LYFIVSVILI
+43 FIVSALLI
-53 PQTKADEGMWLL
+53 PQTRADEGMWLL

-70 LNIKDMKKAGFKLSA
+70 MNIRDMKKAGFKLSA
-85 KDIYNI
+85 KDIYSI
-91 NSSSIKDAV
+91 NSSSIKDAI

-131 HSSVEHDYLKD
+131 HSSVENDYLKD
-142 GFWAKNKSEEKPVS
+142 GFWAKNKSEEKPTP
-156 GLSIQFLERIEDVTD
+156 GLSVQFLERIEDVTD
-171 QIVPALKDVF
+171 KIAPALQNIS

-187 EIISRLSDSIAK
+187 EIIGKISDSIAK
-199 IAKNDEKYINS
+199 NASNNLGYLRA
-210 YVSSMFGG
+210 YVASMFGG
-218 NDFYLVVYKIYPD
+218 NDFYLVVYKVYSDI
-231 VRMVGAPPSSIGKFG
+231 RMVGAPPSSIGKFG

-262 IFRVYADASGNPA
+262 IFRVYADSNGNPA
-275 AYSENNVPLRP
+275 DYSENNVPLRP

-294 KGFKEGDF
+294 KGFKDGDF
-302 AMVMGYPGS
+302 AMVMGFPGS

-322 ERISISNTNMI
+322 ERISISNANMI

-356 YATKYSNSSNY
+356 YATKYSGSSNY

-378 KKLNVIE
+378 KKLKVIDRKRE
-385 QKRTEETQFTNWINA
+385 QEAQFAAWTENNP
-400 DQRRKE
+400 QRKA
-406 LYGNALSMIE
+406 LYGDALSLIE

-433 ESILRGCE
+433 EAVLRGSE
-441 TVSLAGSFISL
+441 IVSFAYNFAGLYEALKNPDTQNVQNRIEAFKRGAASL
-452 YHTLKS
+452 S
-458 PEKQNIQEKIASCKS
+458 
-473 NVENFFKNYNQPT
+473 ENFFKNYNPPT

-493 MLKLYCDNV
+493 MLKLYYDNV
-502 PQEDRPAIFDEIYNE
+502 PKEDRPDIFEHISGKY
-517 YAGDFEKYIDSLFSN
+517 YGDFERYVNDLFSQ
-532 TLLLNKE
+532 TFLLNRDKLD
-539 KFEAFLANPT
+539 AFANNPT
-549 AEALENDIA
+549 VEALENDIA
-558 IKLARSVSQKMEEF
+558 VKLAYSVMLKMREI
-572 QKKNESFSLK
+572 QRADADTPLK

-598 EGVRPVY
+598 KGSRPVY

-620 GYEPYDAGYFDY
+620 GYEPQDAGYFDY
-632 VTTAKGILEKEDPDN
+632 VTTSAGILEKEDPDN
-647 WEFVVPAK
+647 WEFEVSPK
-655 LKQLIETKNFG
+655 LKQLFEAKDFG
-666 PYATK
+666 PYAMK

-712 MSGDIAYETNL
+712 MSGDIAFEQNL
-723 QRCINLDIRYALFV
+723 QRCINLDIRYTLFV
-737 IDKYADAKYL
+737 IDKFAGAKYL
-747 INEMTI
+747 IDEMTI

>member
-1 LYTSDLQFQK
+1 MK
-11 KVLLL
+11 K
-16 QKLEKSEFVILLL
+16 ILLF
-29 ILSLLIDIYMKKVL
+29 
-43 LYFIVSVILI
+43 FIVSALLI
-53 PQTKADEGMWLL
+53 PKTRADEGMWLL

-85 KDIYNI
+85 KDIYSI
-91 NSSSIKDAV
+91 NSSSIKDAI

-131 HSSVEHDYLKD
+131 HSSVENDYLTD
-142 GFWAKNKSEEKPVS
+142 GFWAKNKSEEKPTP
-156 GLSIQFLERIEDVTD
+156 GLSVQFLERIEDVTG
-171 QIVPALKDVF
+171 QIIPALQKNL
-181 SEEKRA
+181 SEEERA
-187 EIISRLSDSIAK
+187 KIIAKLSDSITEN
-199 IAKNDEKYINS
+199 AKNNTNYIRAS
-210 YVSSMFGG
+210 LVPMFGG
-218 NDFYLVVYKIYPD
+218 NDFYLVVYKIYSD
-231 VRMVGAPPSSIGKFG
+231 VRMVGAPPSSIGRFG

-251 WMWPRHTGDFS
+251 WIWPRHTGDFS
-262 IFRVYADASGNPA
+262 LFRVYADSNGNPA
-275 AYSENNVPLRP
+275 DYSESNVPLRP
-286 KHHLPISL
+286 KYHLPISL

-302 AMVMGYPGS
+302 AMVMGFPGS

-322 ERISISNTNMI
+322 EKISIANANMI
-333 KIRGIRQELMMEDML
+333 KIRGIRQELMMEDMQ
-348 ADPKVKIQ
+348 ADTKVNIQ
-356 YATKYSNSSNY
+356 YSTKYSGSSNY

-378 KKLNVIE
+378 KKLKIID
-385 QKRTEETQFTNWINA
+385 QKRAQETQFTNWIG
-400 DQRRKE
+400 DDSRKKE
-406 LYGNALSMIE
+406 LYGDALPLIE
-416 SAVKERAKNLYA
+416 SAVKGRAKNLYA

-433 ESILRGCE
+433 ESVIRGIE
-441 TVSLAGSFISL
+441 IVSLADM
-452 YHTLKS
+452 LKDITATTNS
-458 PEKQNIQEKIASCKS
+458 KNVIAKL
-473 NVENFFKNYNQPT
+473 ENFFKNYNQPT
-486 DKKISAV
+486 DKKIAAA

-502 PQEDRPAIFDEIYNE
+502 PKEERPAIFNDIYND
-517 YAGDFEKYIDSLFSN
+517 YAGDFDKYVNDLFSM
-532 TLLLNKE
+532 TFLLNE
-539 KFEAFLANPT
+539 KKLEAFLNNPA
-549 AEALENDIA
+549 AEVLDNDIA
-558 IKLARSVSQKMEEF
+558 VKLARSISHKMAEF
-572 QKKNESFSLK
+572 RQADVDNSLK
-582 YREGHR
+582 YKEGHR

-620 GYEPYDAGYFDY
+620 GYEPQDAEYFDY
-632 VTTAKGILEKEDPDN
+632 VTVSKGILEKEDPDN
-647 WEFVVPAK
+647 WEFVVPPK

-666 PYATK
+666 AYAMK

-712 MSGDIAYETNL
+712 MSGDIAYETNM

-747 INEMTI
+747 IDEMTI